1 MTEQIPNFASRVVY
15 TLEDL
20 RAQANSIEN
29 NYLSLSSASSTYLN
43 LSSASSTYLTI
54 SNASSVYLPIESAS
68 NIYLEKNS
76 ASSTYLSQSDAINTY
91 LTINSASSTYLVP
104 QDIESKI
111 DYNIINAKGD
121 LIVGIS
127 SASTFTLPIGEEGYA
142 LVSASAE
149 PTGIKWAIPAAG
161 AKGGALDKIFWE
173 NDTSVTASYTISS
186 GKNAGTFGPVEIQSG
201 VTVEIPEGSVWVIV

>member
-1 MTEQIPNFASRVVY
+1 MSEETPNFATKVVA

-29 NYLSLSSASSTYLN
+29 NYLSLSSASATYLN
-43 LSSASSTYLTI
+43 LFSASSTYLTK
-54 SNASSVYLPIESAS
+54 L
-68 NIYLEKNS
+68 S
-76 ASSTYLSQSDAINTY
+76 ASSLYFTQENAEN
-91 LTINSASSTYLVP
+91 
-104 QDIESKI
+104 KI
-111 DYNIINAKGD
+111 GYDVISAKGD
-121 LIVGIS
+121 LIVGIA
-127 SASTFTLPIGEEGYA
+127 SASTFTLPVGQEGYA

-149 PTGIKWAIPAAG
+149 PTGIKWAIPEAG

-173 NDTSVTASYTISS
+173 NDTSVTANYTISS